1 LRDGALS
8 GQPRRSKYPTYS
20 DPRNALPEPPTA
32 HGPDYAHYPGQ
43 KFRHTVG
50 TLFCRGA
57 FLEIDSPNL
66 RWSAC
71 NLLPRPSTRGGV
83 ISPEG
88 GCKANS
94 IACGCECQNSRALCQ
109 CPDVRNCA
117 ESGCPK
123 PATPSLIRK
132 ASAYTRRRA
141 LKNERTFS
149 YRRRSADSRL
159 RRRLFLLWCALEGME
174 SPNTA
179 ARLMTPAMQKSG
191 RGLSCVKRR
200 MRFFSQASRQNCSA
214 SATGSSTRVSIRRW
228 PRRPSRTPP
237 ICPSPV
243 AQERAGSS
251 VATGGDDRAA
261 AGRDASRL
269 NRGRTWMSR
278 HDGQTGTCRG

>member
-20 DPRNALPEPPTA
+20 DPRNALPEPRTA
-32 HGPDYAHYPGQ
+32 HSPDYAHYPGQ
-43 KFRHTVG
+43 KFRHAVG

-94 IACGCECQNSRALCQ
+94 IACGCECQNSGALCQ

-149 YRRRSADSRL
+149 YRCPSADSRL

-174 SPNTA
+174 SPTTA

-200 MRFFSQASRQNCSA
+200 MRFFCRPPAKTVRPQPRDHQP
-214 SATGSSTRVSIRRW
+214 RRW
-228 PRRPSRTPP
+228 ARRPSRTPS
-237 ICPSPV
+237 ICPVTCCPR
-243 AQERAGSS
+243 E
-251 VATGGDDRAA
+251 
-261 AGRDASRL
+261 SRKL
-269 NRGRTWMSR
+269 RRNRRGRSR
-278 HDGQTGTCRG
+278 RRRSRRKSIEAGTHLDVAP